1 LRSGLQTVAIFG
13 LWAASCAAALA
24 DFDPA
29 RYVAQIHPVAPH
41 VWVLKQPIGQE
52 WHGNVEVIEQ
62 HDGLVLVDTGSNA
75 GDGRH
80 IVTLV
85 KSISDKP
92 VKAVILTHW
101 HDDHSLG
108 LSEIKKAWPAA
119 RVIAAEGA
127 LEGMETMMTKRTRFD
142 APDPDLEAA
151 RAERFSGYIETY
163 DAQAADETLSVDE
176 RRTAAEAAAVLR
188 FRVDGY
194 KGSYIVRPTELV
206 KDTLSIADA
215 QTPIEI
221 MFLGRGNSQGDLVV
235 DLPEQKIAI
244 VGDLIVQ
251 PVPYGYSVFPKEW
264 ADTMRKLDAMDFT
277 LMLPGHGEPVQDRLY
292 LRLVLWSIEDIRK
305 QTGQFAAEGL
315 SLEDVKE
322 RIDYSVHREKW
333 APHDPGYWL
342 DAITASAFNEATG
355 VPNLGGL

>member
-1 LRSGLQTVAIFG
+1 MLATIG
-13 LWAASCAAALA
+13 LWAASSAAALG

-29 RYVAQIHPVAPH
+29 RHVAQIHPVTPH
-41 VWVLKQPIGQE
+41 VWVLKQPLGQE

-62 HDGLVLVDTGSNA
+62 HDGLVLVDTGSSA

-80 IVTLV
+80 IAGLV
-85 KSISDKP
+85 KSLSAKP

-108 LSEIKKAWPAA
+108 LSEIKKAWPAT
-119 RVIAAEGA
+119 RIIAAEGA
-127 LEGMETMMTKRTRFD
+127 LDGMETMMTKRTRFD
-142 APDPDLEAA
+142 APDPALEAA

-163 DAQAADETLSVDE
+163 DGQAADEALSDGE
-176 RRTAAEAAAVLR
+176 RRAAADAAAVLR

-194 KGSYIVRPTELV
+194 KGSYIERPTELV

-215 QTPIEI
+215 QTPIDI

-235 DLPEQKIAI
+235 YIPEQKVAI

-251 PVPYGYSVFPKEW
+251 PVPYGYSSYPKDW
-264 ADTMRKLDAMDFT
+264 AETLRKLDTMDFT

-292 LRLVLWSIEDIRK
+292 LRLVLWSIEDIRM
-305 QTGQFAAEGL
+305 QTARLVADGL

-322 RIDYSVHREKW
+322 RIDYSAHRKKW
-333 APHDPGYWL
+333 APHNPGYWL